1 MEASEERAQR
11 RGLTAA
17 MREGERVMPLE
28 LFFDLVFVLALTQ
41 CTALMVHDHTM
52 AGIGQGLLL
61 LALLWWSWTGYAWL
75 TSVLDPEEGGVRLA
89 LVASMAGFLVAAL
102 AVPHA
107 LDDDSLIFAL
117 AYAAVRFAH
126 IGLFYIASR
135 DDPGLRRSITGFG
148 FSTTLLVVM
157 MVVGAVIG
165 GDAQI
170 VIWSAALLFDV
181 AEPYVF
187 GSEGWKLVPGHFAE
201 RHGLIIIVSLG
212 ESIVALGIGSEI
224 GLSAVV
230 VLAAVLG
237 IALVFALWWLYF
249 DLVMIAN
256 ARRLARAAPGAE
268 QNEMARDV
276 YSYLHFFLVAGIE
289 LAAYGLHDVLAHPEE
304 HLKFVPAFALLGG
317 VAVYLLGHVAIRLR
331 GAGTLS
337 TRRLLVALLMLALIP
352 LAEEISAV
360 SSLGIAVAVLA
371 GLIVYETRSYGD
383 RRQQARHEF
392 AAEGPEG
399 GTPIASDGPRA

>member
-1 MEASEERAQR
+1 
-11 RGLTAA
+11 

-52 AGIGQGLLL
+52 AGVGQGLLL

-89 LVASMAGFLVAAL
+89 LVVAMAGFLVAAL

-107 LDDDSLIFAL
+107 FGDDALAFAL
-117 AYAAVRFAH
+117 AYAVVRFGH
-126 IGLFYIASR
+126 IGLFVIASR
-135 DDPGLRRSITGFG
+135 EDPALRRSITGFG

-157 MVVGAVIG
+157 MLAGAAMG

-170 VIWSAALLFDV
+170 IIWAAALAFDL

-187 GSEGWKLVPGHFAE
+187 GSEGWKLLPGHFAE
-201 RHGLIIIVSLG
+201 RHGLIVIVALG

-224 GLSAVV
+224 GLSMVV
-230 VLAAVLG
+230 VISAVLG

-256 ARRLARAAPGAE
+256 ARRLARARPGAE

-276 YSYLHFFLVAGIE
+276 YSYLHFILVAGIE

-304 HLKFVPAFALLGG
+304 HMKFVPAFALLGG

-331 GAGTLS
+331 GAGTLNS
-337 TRRLLVALLMLALIP
+337 RRLLVAMLMLALIP
-352 LAEEISAV
+352 VAEHVAAVTALAV
-360 SSLGIAVAVLA
+360 AVAVLA
-371 GLIVYETRSYGD
+371 VLIAYETRSYGD
-383 RRQQARHEF
+383 RRGRARHDF
-392 AAEGPEG
+392 ALEGPEG
-399 GTPIASDGPRA
+399 GAPIASDRPRA